1 MRQTIYSKTFPINYP
16 PFIILDPS
24 CPVIAKMVDKNKA
37 ESIRLDSILR
47 KKDLKLY
54 KENILQKYR

>member
-1 MRQTIYSKTFPINYP
+1 MIYSKTFPINYP
-16 PFIILDPS
+16 LFIILEPS
-24 CPVIAKMVDKNKA
+24 CPVIAKVVDRDKV

-54 KENILQKYR
+54 KENNLQKYK